1 MLMLNYF
8 SMPENKTKKKNANVK
23 RKSKIKDM
31 EKVNV
36 VSGKNIINIE
46 NKINVNSEK
55 KIFKKKEISNK
66 KAYALIAL
74 VIVVILI
81 ALYFAF
87 VPQYKY
93 SFNVGGLPYYSN
105 YYTPTEFSNFVK
117 NLDVVYVSPALVE
130 TNVNPSIVN
139 AMNLWQ
145 VVLIMNGVDAVQLV
159 RAVDSQGK
167 LLYCSTNNGDPTQ
180 NIQLSIDEC
189 NNVMNNN
196 FVVKIETGN
205 EKVILEANSIT
216 IYSSSAIISNV
227 NFAVI
232 KDIFP
237 NAQEALDIVNEKI
250 YGIN

>member
-8 SMPENKTKKKNANVK
+8 SMPENKTKKKNN
-23 RKSKIKDM
+23 KITKKNK
-31 EKVNV
+31 EKVS
-36 VSGKNIINIE
+36 VSNEKNIINIE
-46 NKINVNSEK
+46 NKINMNSEK
-55 KIFKKKEISNK
+55 KIIKKKEISNK
-66 KAYALIAL
+66 KAYAVIAL
-74 VIVVILI
+74 VIIVILV

-93 SFNVGGLPYYSN
+93 VFNVNGIPYYSN

-117 NLDVVYVSPALVE
+117 NLDVIYVSPALIE

-139 AMNLWQ
+139 SMNLWQ

-159 RAVDSQGK
+159 RAVDNDGK

-180 NIQLSIDEC
+180 NVQLSIDEC
-189 NNVMNNN
+189 NNIMNNN
-196 FVVKIETGN
+196 FVVKIETGS
-205 EKVILEANSIT
+205 ERVVLEANSIT
-216 IYSSSAIISNV
+216 VYSSSAIVSNV

-250 YGIN
+250 YGIS